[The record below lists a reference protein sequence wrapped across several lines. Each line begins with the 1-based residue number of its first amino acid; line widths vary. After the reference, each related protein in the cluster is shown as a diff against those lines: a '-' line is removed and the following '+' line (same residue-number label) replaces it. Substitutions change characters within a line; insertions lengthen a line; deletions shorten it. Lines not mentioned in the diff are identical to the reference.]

1 MENKGNKFSKFIKY
15 WPILAVIFIGLA
27 GIGIYQIVNSNS
39 GIENVPNQT
48 TSTIRTGSIRLS
60 AFGSGTLVSANE
72 VSFGFENGGIVEE
85 ILVETGDYVEKG
97 QLLAT
102 LDDDQL
108 VDNLEKAQAELRE
121 LTSDASVAAA
131 AMEIAEAQKAVLSA
145 DFELS
150 FLISPY
156 VYKSELRFRNAQE
169 ELRQAEQD
177 AALNPS
183 DETDQQIVVAQEAV
197 DHAAL
202 SLAMNWET
210 YYEEYVPDFFN
221 FPWRDRFGFWHDY
234 FDPPS
239 ETEVAL
245 VWAELAVAKARVE
258 EAQIY
263 LAALTESELP
273 DDVYGSQLTKLE
285 NAGEKVVDA
294 QENLDAASLKAP
306 MTGVV
311 IELELHEKERISIKN
326 VITIAQLDPP
336 TLEASFDE
344 GDWNLVKVGN
354 PVEVIFDALPERT
367 YSGKV
372 VFVDP
377 VLKTRQNNSTSIIAL
392 VELDITQTGWANL
405 PLFSSASIEVIAG
418 EVQDAILLPIEGLQD
433 DSGSLGTVFLEEDD
447 DEYVIQEVEL
457 GLRDVLYVE
466 VTGGLSV
473 GDVVLIG
480 SIEK

>member
-1 MENKGNKFSKFIKY
+1 MEKNDKKFSRFIKY
-15 WPILAVIFIGLA
+15 WPILAVICIGLA
-27 GIGIYQIVNSNS
+27 GIGIYQIINSNS
-39 GIENVPNQT
+39 GIEKISSQT

-60 AFGSGTLVSANE
+60 AFGSGTLTSANE

-85 ILVETGDYVEKG
+85 ILVEVGDEVKEG
-97 QLLAT
+97 EILAI
-102 LDDDQL
+102 LDDADL
-108 VDNLEKAQAELRE
+108 VKELIEAEAALRE
-121 LTSDASVAAA
+121 LTSDSAIAVAAL
-131 AMEIAEAQKAVLSA
+131 EVAEAQKAVLSA
-145 DFELS
+145 ESELR

-156 VYKSELRFRNAQE
+156 VFKSEIRLQE
-169 ELRQAEQD
+169 ARTELISAEID
-177 AALNPS
+177 AELNPS
-183 DETDQQIVVAQEAV
+183 EEADQRIIEAQEAV
-197 DHAAL
+197 DHAEL

-210 YYEEYVPDFFN
+210 YSEEYVPDFFN

-239 ETEVAL
+239 EIEVAL
-245 VWAELAVAKARVE
+245 VWAELAVAKAQVE

-273 DDVYGSQLTKLE
+273 DEVYGSQLMKLA
-285 NAGEKVVDA
+285 NAGEKVVTA
-294 QENLDAASLKAP
+294 QEKLDAASLKAP

-311 IELELHEKERISIKN
+311 VELELHENEKIGINN

-344 GDWNLVKVGN
+344 GDWSLVKVGN
-354 PVEVIFDALPERT
+354 PVEVIFDALPEKT

-377 VLKTRQNNSTSIIAL
+377 TLQTRQNSTTTINAL
-392 VELDITQTGWANL
+392 VELDTTQTGWVNL
-405 PLFSSASIEVIAG
+405 PLFSSGSIEVIAG
-418 EVQDAILLPIEGLQD
+418 EAQDAVLLPTEGLQD
-433 DSGSLGTVFLEEDD
+433 DSGNLGTVYLVKDG
-447 DEYVIQEVEL
+447 EYLIQEIEL

-466 VTGGLSV
+466 VKRGLAI

>member
-1 MENKGNKFSKFIKY
+1 MENKGKKFSKFIKY
-15 WPILAVIFIGLA
+15 WPIMALIFIGLA

-39 GIENVPNQT
+39 GVENIPGET
-48 TSTIRTGSIRLS
+48 ISTIRTGSIRLS
-60 AFGSGTLVSANE
+60 AFGSGTLISANE

-85 ILVETGDYVEKG
+85 ILVEKGDEVKEG
-97 QLLAT
+97 EILAI
-102 LDDDQL
+102 LDDADL
-108 VDNLEKAQAELRE
+108 VKDLIEAEAALRE
-121 LTSDASVAAA
+121 LTSDSAIAGAALQV
-131 AMEIAEAQKAVLSA
+131 AEAQKAVLSA
-145 DFELS
+145 ESELR

-156 VYKSELRFRNAQE
+156 VFKSEIRLQE
-169 ELRQAEQD
+169 ARAELISAEKD
-177 AALNPS
+177 AELYPS
-183 DETDQQIVVAQEAV
+183 QEANQRIIEAQEAV
-197 DHAAL
+197 DHAEL

-245 VWAELAVAKARVE
+245 VWAELAGAKAWVE

-263 LAALTESELP
+263 LAALTKSELP
-273 DDVYGSQLTKLE
+273 DDPYGSQLTKLE

-294 QENLDAASLKAP
+294 QEALDAASLKAP

-344 GDWNLVKVGN
+344 GDWSLVKVGN
-354 PVEVIFDALPERT
+354 QVEVIFDALPEKT

-377 VLKTRQNNSTSIIAL
+377 TLKTRQNSTTTINAL
-392 VELDITQTGWANL
+392 VELDINQTGWVDL
-405 PLFSSASIEVIAG
+405 PLFSSGSIEVIAG
-418 EVQDAILLPIEGLQD
+418 EAQDAILLPTEGLED
-433 DSGSLGTVFLEEDD
+433 DSGSFGTVYLKEDG
-447 DEYVIQEVEL
+447 EYVIQEVEL

-466 VTGGLSV
+466 VTRGLSI

-480 SIEK
+480 SIE